1 MAVSGGSMQGEV
13 ADLIV
18 VAGRTEAERIVQELT
33 TVGIEASVQEMAG
46 PQRMYAVIVDASR
59 LAEARDIAAAFQ
71 SCECQQEGDHDEAG
85 PGAPHRQRKPR
96 RGIVE

>member
-1 MAVSGGSMQGEV
+1 
-13 ADLIV
+13 
-18 VAGRTEAERIVQELT
+18 
-33 TVGIEASVQEMAG
+33 
-46 PQRMYAVIVDASR
+46 MYAVIVDASR

-85 PGAPHRQRKPR
+85 PGAPHRQRKSR

>member
-1 MAVSGGSMQGEV
+1 MQGEV

-33 TVGIEASVQEMAG
+33 TVGIEALVQEVAG
-46 PQRMYAVIVDASR
+46 PQRMFAVVVDASR

-71 SCECQQEGDHDEAG
+71 SCECQQEGNHDEAG
-85 PGAPHRQRKPR
+85 PGGPHRQRKPR
-96 RGIVE
+96 HGIVE